1 MGSESRSLFE
11 VYDTAFEANS
21 VKLGSSLDT
30 SHMMGLVAVYDL
42 GVHDALANT

>member
-1 MGSESRSLFE
+1 MGSDSRLLFE
-11 VYDTAFEANS
+11 VYDAAFEANS

-42 GVHDALANT
+42 GVSDVLVDS